1 MSKAKFKKKIF
12 IIISLFIALI
22 AIGFGINRYNEV
34 QSYNELIN
42 AGNKYMDSGK
52 YDEAIALYKQCLN
65 YKQDSNVKDS
75 INFAKSLKQNKI
87 KNSNNSSNNKQN
99 DNSNTNNKSDSKYT
113 SNINKNNSEK
123 QISYIF
129 YKNERYGF
137 SIEYPDILK
146 TKLESPAN
154 GDGISVG
161 TSDSSA
167 KFTVYGSNNVSKD
180 TSASIYNNLLKEH
193 PNASYK
199 KKVGNEV
206 VFSWIHGE
214 KIIYKD
220 IVIGE
225 GSKNT
230 FTIEYPKDKKDYY
243 NSIISHLYS
252 SFKTADIAQSH

>member
-87 KNSNNSSNNKQN
+87 KNSNSSSNNKQN
-99 DNSNTNNKSDSKYT
+99 DNSNTNNKSDSKYA
-113 SNINKNNSEK
+113 SNINENNSEN

-129 YKNERYGF
+129 YKNDRYGF
-137 SIEYPDILK
+137 CIEYPNMLK
-146 TKLESPAN
+146 TKLKSPAN
-154 GDGISVG
+154 GDGISLE
-161 TSDSSA
+161 TSDSNA
-167 KFTVYGSNNVSKD
+167 KFTVYGSNNVSND
-180 TSASIYNNLLKEH
+180 TSTSIYNDLLKEH

-199 KKVGNEV
+199 KKVDNEV
-206 VFSWIHGE
+206 VFSWINGD
-214 KIIYKD
+214 KIVYKD
-220 IVIGE
+220 IVVGE
-225 GSKNT
+225 GSKNA

-243 NSIISHLYS
+243 NSIVSHLYS
-252 SFKTADIAQSH
+252 SFKTPDVAQSH

>member
-12 IIISLFIALI
+12 IIISLFIALM
-22 AIGFGINRYNEV
+22 AIVFGINRYNEI

-65 YKQDSNVKDS
+65 YKQDSNIKDS

-99 DNSNTNNKSDSKYT
+99 DNSNTNNKSDGKYA
-113 SNINKNNSEK
+113 SNINENNSEK

-146 TKLESPAN
+146 IKLESSEN
-154 GDGISVG
+154 GDGISLEN
-161 TSDSSA
+161 SDNSA
-167 KFTVYGSNNVSKD
+167 KFTVYGSNNVSND
-180 TSASIYNNLLKEH
+180 TPMSIYNDLIKEH

-199 KKVGNEV
+199 KKVDNEV
-206 VFSWIHGE
+206 VFSWVHGD

-220 IVIGE
+220 IVVGE

-230 FTIEYPKDKKDYY
+230 FTIEYPKDKKYYY
-243 NSIISHLYS
+243 NSVVSHLYS
-252 SFKTADIAQSH
+252 SFKTPDIAQSY

>member
-1 MSKAKFKKKIF
+1 MEMSKAKFKKKIF
-12 IIISLFIALI
+12 IIISLFIALM
-22 AIGFGINRYNEV
+22 AIVFGINRYNEI

-65 YKQDSNVKDS
+65 YKQDSNIKDS
-75 INFAKSLKQNKI
+75 INFAESLKQNKI
-87 KNSNNSSNNKQN
+87 KNSNNKKD
-99 DNSNTNNKSDSKYT
+99 DNSNTNNKSYSKYT
-113 SNINKNNSEK
+113 SNINENNSKE

-137 SIEYPDILK
+137 SIEYPNVLK
-146 TKLESPAN
+146 TKLESPTN
-154 GDGISVG
+154 GDGISME
-161 TSDSSA
+161 TYDSSA

-180 TSASIYNNLLKEH
+180 TPASIYNDLLKEH

-199 KKVGNEV
+199 KKVDNEV
-206 VFSWIHGE
+206 VFSWVHGD

-243 NSIISHLYS
+243 NSVVSHLYS
-252 SFKTADIAQSH
+252 SFKTPDIAQSY